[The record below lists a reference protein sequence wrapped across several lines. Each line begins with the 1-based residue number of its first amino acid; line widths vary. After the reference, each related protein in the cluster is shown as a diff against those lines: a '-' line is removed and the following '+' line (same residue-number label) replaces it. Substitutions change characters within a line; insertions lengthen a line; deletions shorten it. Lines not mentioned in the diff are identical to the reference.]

1 MKKYPMMIV
10 ISILLLVFTGCTT
23 EVQENQKINYDRE
36 MEIKEYNGGEI
47 VEADENLIEEEIG
60 TEVNEIEEHSEKK
73 DEPLYILN
81 DDHTVSPMTEN
92 VDERVVLLTIDDAPD
107 HYSLEMAR
115 FLKEKEINA
124 IFFVNG
130 HFINNEKGR
139 EKLLEIYELGFAIGN
154 HTMTHPNL
162 KDLPEEKQR
171 EQIVQLNDMIEEI
184 IGERPR
190 FFRAPF
196 GVNTEISRK
205 VVEKE
210 NMQWMNW
217 TYGYD
222 YFSEYMEK
230 EPLVDI
236 MINTEL
242 LRPGANLLMHDRK
255 WTLEALPGIIEGLE
269 ERGYG
274 FVNPHTISKR

>member
-1 MKKYPMMIV
+1 MKKYPIMIV
-10 ISILLLVFTGCTT
+10 VSILLLVFTGCRT
-23 EVQENQKINYDRE
+23 EVQEKQKVIDDRE
-36 MEIKEYNGGEI
+36 VEIMEDYGSES
-47 VEADENLIEEEIG
+47 VEVDEKQFEEEIG
-60 TEVNEIEEHSEKK
+60 SEINEIEEQHSEKK

-81 DDHTVSPMTEN
+81 DDHTVSPMNEN
-92 VDERVVLLTIDDAPD
+92 IDERVVLLTIDDAPE

-115 FLKEKEINA
+115 LLKEKEINA

-139 EKLLEIYELGFAIGN
+139 EKLLEIYELGFTIGN
-154 HTMTHPNL
+154 HTLTHPNL

-184 IGERPR
+184 IGVRPR

-205 VVEKE
+205 VVEEE

-222 YFSEYMEK
+222 YFKEYMEK
-230 EPLVDI
+230 DPLVDI
-236 MINTEL
+236 MVNTEL

-274 FVNPHTISKR
+274 FVNPHTIK